1 MDRWHALLI
10 VALLL
15 HSTVLFASHPIAAL
29 SLLGSFICP
38 LILCLMGIVILVR
51 SVITVGLSHILY
63 LLRGRCFPDVLGGL
77 MPIRIDHI
85 IEGQQLLVALGLL
98 EVVLFEVESFLLADS
113 FFELA
118 QLLVLYLFATRN
130 PLFALMGES
139 FL

>member
-1 MDRWHALLI
+1 
-10 VALLL
+10 
-15 HSTVLFASHPIAAL
+15 
-29 SLLGSFICP
+29 
-38 LILCLMGIVILVR
+38 
-51 SVITVGLSHILY
+51 
-63 LLRGRCFPDVLGGL
+63 

-118 QLLVLYLFATRN
+118 QLLVLYLFATSN
-130 PLFALMGES
+130 LLFALMGES